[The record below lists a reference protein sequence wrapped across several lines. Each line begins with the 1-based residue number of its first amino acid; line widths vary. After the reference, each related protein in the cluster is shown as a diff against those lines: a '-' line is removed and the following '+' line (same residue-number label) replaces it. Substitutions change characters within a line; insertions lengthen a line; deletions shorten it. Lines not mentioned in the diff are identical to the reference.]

1 MPRRY
6 ILGMAYPHPHQHDN
20 LGDFGQL
27 APLTRLQRS
36 RRNHWNRSHEEWERM
51 QARRIASDLA
61 AFGDQ
66 RYRGVRVQVFA
77 EAFLT
82 LGALCAA
89 KAGFSRADI
98 QEFIEAEQAKA
109 TGPNSLGVGRADNAG
124 GGSSFSF
131 PQKSGKN
138 DG

>member
-6 ILGMAYPHPHQHDN
+6 ILGMAYPHARQPDN

-36 RRNHWNRSHEEWERM
+36 RRNHWNRSQDEWERM
-51 QARRIASDLA
+51 QARRIAQDLA
-61 AFGDQ
+61 AFSDQ

-77 EAFLT
+77 EVFLT

-98 QEFIEAEQAKA
+98 QEFVEGEQVKA
-109 TGPNSLGVGRADNAG
+109 NGPNRLGVGEPDNAE
-124 GGSSFSF
+124 GGSSFPF
-131 PQKSGKN
+131 PKKSGKR

>member
-6 ILGMAYPHPHQHDN
+6 ILGMAYPHARKPDN

-36 RRNHWNRSHEEWERM
+36 RRYDWNKSNDEWERM
-51 QARRIASDLA
+51 QAKRMARDLA
-61 AFGDQ
+61 EFGDQ

-82 LGALCAA
+82 LGALCAD
-89 KAGFSRADI
+89 KAGFNHADI
-98 QEFIEAEQAKA
+98 QEFVEAEQAKPN
-109 TGPNSLGVGRADNAG
+109 GPNDLGCPWGDNAVG
-124 GGSSFSF
+124 GYAFPFS
-131 PQKSGKN
+131 KKIGKN